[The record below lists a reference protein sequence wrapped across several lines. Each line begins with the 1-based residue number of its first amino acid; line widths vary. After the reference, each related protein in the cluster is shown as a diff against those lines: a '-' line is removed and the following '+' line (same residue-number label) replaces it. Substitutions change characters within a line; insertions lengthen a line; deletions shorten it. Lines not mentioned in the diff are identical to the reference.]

1 MINTVYPGTLPT
13 THKTSKKRVMGYQRL
28 PLKRLFMIWLTS
40 MSNAPEF
47 GTLPGALNASQ
58 ARHQQRDIAVPFGRA
73 MLMGRSCL
81 VFECLREAMYAR
93 GIETDA
99 EPFERGIAACGSGY
113 DVFVI
118 FLMRGEPGLQ
128 MLVKQRLAELRVR
141 MPQVPTV
148 ALVEDPGAEAAAFCE
163 MGFSTVVLGLPSVP
177 FAVDVVH
184 LLLLGGHHARDFDR
198 CERDAPALRVHIEGD
213 DREPLL
219 GLPEVCFTRREIELL
234 ELLRRGM
241 QNKLIAYQLG
251 ISQSTVKAH
260 LRSIM
265 MKLKAKNRT
274 QAIGMLTQ
282 DADSM
287 KVVQGRASARA

>member
-1 MINTVYPGTLPT
+1 
-13 THKTSKKRVMGYQRL
+13 
-28 PLKRLFMIWLTS
+28 
-40 MSNAPEF
+40 MSNVPEV
-47 GTLPGALNASQ
+47 GPLAGAVNGVQ
-58 ARHQQRDIAVPFGRA
+58 ARYQQRDFAVPFGRA

-99 EPFERGIAACGSGY
+99 ESLERSIAACGAGY

-128 MLVKQRLAELRVR
+128 MLVRQRMAELRLH
-141 MPQVPTV
+141 MPQVPAV

-184 LLLLGGHHARDFDR
+184 LLLLGGHHSRDFDR
-198 CERDAPALRVHIEGD
+198 CERDAPALRVQIEAD

-219 GLPEVCFTRREIELL
+219 VLPGVCFTPREMELL

-241 QNKLIAYQLG
+241 QNKLIAYELG

-274 QAIGMLTQ
+274 QAIGMLTH
-282 DADSM
+282 DADPAKKTAQVRATGRS
-287 KVVQGRASARA
+287 QGTSPSVTS